1 MKIEKGITDI
11 APKEH
16 PAFEGIQQI
25 TGTLDASPYSFGL
38 VVSRFNAELTS
49 ALLLAAVTCLQKHG
63 AAAERITVVW
73 VPGAFEIP
81 TALEL
86 LAEQGEHT
94 ALIALGAVIQG
105 ETPHAG
111 LINTEVNRSLCEMAR
126 RHHRPVIDGVVMT
139 HSMEQ
144 AVARCTTG
152 EKSRGW
158 YAAKAA
164 IEMAH
169 ITSQLKA

>member
-1 MKIEKGITDI
+1 MTIEKGITDN
-11 APKEH
+11 PPESH
-16 PAFEGIQQI
+16 PAFEGIRQI
-25 TGTLDASPYSFGL
+25 SGTLDASPYSFGL

-49 ALLLAAVTCLQKHG
+49 ALLLAAVSCLQKHG
-63 AAAERITVVW
+63 AATERITVIW

-81 TALEL
+81 VVLEI
-86 LAEQGEHT
+86 LASQGRHS

-126 RHHRPVIDGVVMT
+126 RHQLPVIDGVVMT
-139 HSMEQ
+139 HSLEQ

-169 ITSQLKA
+169 VTTQLKA

>member
-1 MKIEKGITDI
+1 MKINKGISDTFPE
-11 APKEH
+11 AH
-16 PAFEGIQQI
+16 ATFEGIRQV
-25 TGTLDASPYSFGL
+25 TGSLDAGPYAFAI
-38 VVSRFNAELTS
+38 VVSRFNVELTS
-49 ALLLAAVTCLQKHG
+49 ALLMASVTCLQKHG

-86 LAEQGEHT
+86 LAAQGTHD

-111 LINTEVNRSLCEMAR
+111 LINTEVNRSLSEIAR
-126 RHHRPVIDGVVMT
+126 RHHVPVIDGVVMT

-169 ITSQLKA
+169 VTAALKA

>member
-1 MKIEKGITDI
+1 MNMKKGITGEL
-11 APKEH
+11 P
-16 PAFEGIQQI
+16 
-25 TGTLDASPYSFGL
+25 LDAPLYEDVRRVTGSWDAGSFAFGV
-38 VVSRFNAELTS
+38 VVSRFNTELTD
-49 ALLLAAVTCLQKHG
+49 ALLRAAVTCLKEHG
-63 AAAERITVVW
+63 AAPARITVVR

-86 LAEQGEHT
+86 MAAGGQHD

-111 LINTEVNRSLCEMAR
+111 LITAEVNRALCDIAR
-126 RHHRPVIDGVVMT
+126 RYRLPVIDGVVIT
-139 HSMEQ
+139 HTMEQ

-152 EKSRGW
+152 EQSRGW

-169 ITSQLKA
+169 VTSQLKA